1 MSDIFRHFYVAAR
14 QGFEPQYAD
23 PKSAVLPLD
32 DRANSKGLC
41 YFTRKFD
48 KRECSTLDY
57 CMNTLGLQSD
67 GYS

>member
-1 MSDIFRHFYVAAR
+1 MLKPSRGAAR

-57 CMNTLGLQSD
+57 GNELIRNTK
-67 GYS
+67 